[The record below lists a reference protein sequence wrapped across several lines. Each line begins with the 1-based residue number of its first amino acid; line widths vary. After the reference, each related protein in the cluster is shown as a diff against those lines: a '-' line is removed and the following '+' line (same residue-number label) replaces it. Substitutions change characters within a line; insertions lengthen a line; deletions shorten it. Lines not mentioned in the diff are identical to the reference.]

1 MGCILLFY
9 YVRHKIF
16 FKYKEKKERVSEDEK
31 KGRKEKK
38 IDYCGF
44 NSAVTPAFRCE
55 TFGHKSLRRI
65 LC

>member
-1 MGCILLFY
+1 MDCILLFY
-9 YVRHKIF
+9 YVRHKIV
-16 FKYKEKKERVSEDEK
+16 FKYKEKNERERMK
-31 KGRKEKK
+31 RGRKEKK